1 MGNDLKSMAFRIASS
16 SADSA
21 WLVLGGKLS
30 TRFRR
35 ENGPFGSSS
44 ERRVLVD
51 NFPEPDL
58 SWKRISNWIAAAR
71 FGMFPPMAVEH
82 LFTQALGL
90 ASPWKV
96 VSCDFDPVAKS
107 LELVIDFER
116 GARFVDPETGELCP
130 VHDTV
135 QRSWEHL
142 KSFEH
147 RTTIRARVARI
158 TAPSGAVKT
167 VEVPWARPNGGF
179 TLLMEAYLLA
189 LAKVLP
195 VAEVSRQTSVS
206 EDRIWHLI
214 RTRINEAWLKA
225 DWRSLERLGV
235 DETSTRKGHKYGT
248 VFLEISGKEIT
259 RGRGASKVARL
270 LFFTPGKDKATFSE
284 FAAELERRGVP
295 ASQVEE
301 IAMDMSKAFIAGAA
315 VHFPDAQLCFD
326 RFHVM
331 KLCGES
337 LDEIRKEVVREH
349 GGLPRG
355 AMWALRG
362 NPEDL
367 KEEKRT
373 LRAQICKEHGKI
385 ARALSIREFLADLW
399 NYQRREDTEQH
410 LESVLSWRSRS
421 RMQPFVKLGKRL
433 RRHMDGILGYYNN
446 YTTSAAIEAVN
457 RLLQLARRRARGYR
471 TFRNF
476 QAMAYWIAGGLT
488 IEFRPGATH

>member
-1 MGNDLKSMAFRIASS
+1 MIL
-16 SADSA
+16 
-21 WLVLGGKLS
+21 
-30 TRFRR
+30 
-35 ENGPFGSSS
+35 
-44 ERRVLVD
+44 
-51 NFPEPDL
+51 
-58 SWKRISNWIAAAR
+58 
-71 FGMFPPMAVEH
+71 PMAVEH

-96 VSCDFDPVAKS
+96 VTCDFDPVAKT

-116 GARFVDPETGELCP
+116 GARFIDPETGGACP

-142 KSFEH
+142 RFFEH
-147 RTTIRARVARI
+147 RTTIRARVPRLK
-158 TAPSGAVKT
+158 TPSGAVKT
-167 VEVPWARPNGGF
+167 VEVPWAKPNGGF

-189 LAKVLP
+189 MAKVLP

-214 RTRINEAWLKA
+214 RARVGEAWKQA
-225 DWRSLERLGV
+225 DWGSVERLGV

-248 VFLEISGKEIT
+248 AFLEINGKET
-259 RGRGASKVARL
+259 ERGRGGSKVARL
-270 LFFTPGKDKATFSE
+270 LFFTPGKDKETFSE
-284 FAAELERRGVP
+284 FVAELERRNVP
-295 ASQVEE
+295 TSQIEE
-301 IAMDMSKAFIAGAA
+301 IAMDMSRAFIAGASE
-315 VHFPDAQLCFD
+315 HFPDAQISFD

-331 KLCGES
+331 KLCGQS
-337 LDEIRKEVVREH
+337 LDEIRKEVAREN

-362 NPEDL
+362 NLENL
-367 KEEKRT
+367 KEEQQQ
-373 LRAQICKEHGKI
+373 LRERICKEHGKI

-399 NYQRREDTEQH
+399 NYQNREDAEKH
-410 LESVLSWRSRS
+410 LESVMSWCRRS
-421 RMQPFVKLGKRL
+421 RMQPFVNLGRTLK
-433 RRHMDGILGYYNN
+433 RHMDGILGYFNN

-457 RLLQLARRRARGYR
+457 GLLQLARRRARGYR

-488 IEFRPGATH
+488 IETRPNATH